1 MTPYLFPLVT
11 TKRKDVLMNPIE
23 FLRRWQFLIG
33 SCIILAGL
41 CIHGC
46 QTKPIRFVN
55 RPGGGVLDRYTGKV
69 FDD

>member
-1 MTPYLFPLVT
+1 
-11 TKRKDVLMNPIE
+11 MNPIE